1 MASEIYL
8 DKTSVS
14 IASLDKDELK
24 KQIKNFKGRFKLDF
38 TDGYLDSLSADELR
52 HILLAAL
59 TSAKIAH

>member
-8 DKTSVS
+8 DKTSIS

-24 KQIKNFKGRFKLDF
+24 KQIRNFKGRFKLDF

>member
-1 MASEIYL
+1 MASEICL
-8 DKTSVS
+8 NKTSVS

-38 TDGYLDSLSADELR
+38 TDSYLDSLSADELR

-59 TSAKIAH
+59 TSAKVAD